1 MTLLR
6 TIGLVLKKVDHP
18 ARNARMKRAIDDHW
32 RRLKGTKPEPRIF
45 WEFIDAERNAVVHLY
60 DPSAAV
66 IVTSRLGGANLCL
79 GAGAGS
85 SSLDEPMAVDFFMR
99 KGPFKER
106 DPRELCREAITF
118 WKDYLDAI
126 DRDAER

>member
-1 MTLLR
+1 M
-6 TIGLVLKKVDHP
+6 
-18 ARNARMKRAIDDHW
+18 
-32 RRLKGTKPEPRIF
+32 
-45 WEFIDAERNAVVHLY
+45 VHLY

-66 IVTSRLGGANLCL
+66 IVTSRLGRANLCL

-85 SSLDEPMAVDFFMR
+85 SSLDERMAVDFFMR